1 MEENQESKLKLFFTK
16 LKKMW
21 NNRRYRSVLIL
32 LMYFV
37 FFAIMFLL
45 LNIGTENVH
54 RNYEQVIHFKN
65 YDIYSFS
72 TDIDINGMIYSIEG
86 KRYKEN
92 YEFTYNE
99 QTYNMNYDDIKQSDL
114 DKIYAW
120 FFR

>member
-1 MEENQESKLKLFFTK
+1 MDENQESKLKLFFTK

-99 QTYNMNYDDIKQSDL
+99 QTYNINYYDIKKNDIN
-114 DKIYAW
+114 KNIINY
-120 FFR
+120 F